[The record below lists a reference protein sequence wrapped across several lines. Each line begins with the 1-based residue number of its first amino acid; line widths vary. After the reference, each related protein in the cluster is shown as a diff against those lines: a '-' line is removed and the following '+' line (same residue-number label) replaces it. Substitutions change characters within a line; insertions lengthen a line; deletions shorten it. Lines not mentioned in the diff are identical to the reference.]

1 MNYFKTAF
9 ASFICILFALS
20 AVACKNDENS
30 VDIDAFAQFV
40 STAGS
45 TEQTLT
51 QTTTSTTTAAKT
63 TTTAKST
70 TTTVQTTAVST
81 ELTLV
86 NTTVSQA
93 PQEVIMTTVPA
104 GANLEFLSSGIVR
117 QNDEYAALMAD
128 LNNIMYPYRN
138 TVSFTYENLEN
149 GICISYNGDKRYNSC
164 STIKAPYCKWL
175 LTSGVELDKNFKM
188 TSSSVNGYSGRI
200 DNMPVGTEFSVE
212 YLIYRTIVFSDNT
225 AYNVLFQNCG
235 YQGFND
241 MTTALGLTTKLG
253 RGLNYRKVSSN
264 EMRTYF
270 KDIYGYC
277 QTEQGAYLR
286 SLLTSCDYDLQIG
299 YALPQYEV
307 AEKYGCQ
314 SSTRNLHAC
323 AIVYADS
330 PFVLTVM
337 SGLNPDDA
345 QSLAIFRQLAEII
358 DRINTQQTKPD
369 ETTTVT
375 VSTTTTAKV
384 VTTST
389 QTSAS
394 TRASTTKATE
404 TTPAVTV
411 PVTTTSEV
419 TTVPTTTAATEE
431 TTLEIV
437 EISTTTT
444 AP

>member
-1 MNYFKTAF
+1 MNYFKTA
-9 ASFICILFALS
+9 AVAAVCIIFALS
-20 AVACKNDENS
+20 AVSCKNDGNS
-30 VDIDAFAQFV
+30 TDAFAQV
-40 STAGS
+40 SSVADSAAQTFAQTTVTTSAS
-45 TEQTLT
+45 TVKTTTSLAT
-51 QTTTSTTTAAKT
+51 TTTSAQTTT
-63 TTTAKST
+63 
-70 TTTVQTTAVST
+70 VST
-81 ELTLV
+81 DLTSAV
-86 NTTVSQA
+86 TTFSQV
-93 PQEVIMTTVPA
+93 PQSVVMTTVPA
-104 GANLEFLSSGIVR
+104 KSTLDFTLSGIVR
-117 QNDEYAALMAD
+117 ENDEYAALMAD

-138 TVSFTYENLEN
+138 TVSFTYENLEK

-164 STIKAPYCKWL
+164 STIKAPYCKML
-175 LTSGVELDKNFKM
+175 LSSGIELDKEFVM

-200 DNMPVGTEFSVE
+200 DNMPVGTAFSVE

-225 AYNVLFQNCG
+225 AYNILFQNCG
-235 YQGFND
+235 WQGFND
-241 MTTALGLTTKLG
+241 MTSGLGLTTKLG

-323 AIVYADS
+323 AIVYAES
-330 PFVLTVM
+330 PFVLTIM
-337 SGLNPDDA
+337 TGLNPDDV

-358 DRINTQQTKPD
+358 DCINTQQTKPD

-375 VSTTTTAKV
+375 TAVTTTAKP
-384 VTTST
+384 TST
-389 QTSAS
+389 SAHTSA
-394 TRASTTKATE
+394 TTKETTAKVTE
-404 TTPAVTV
+404 TTSAVTV
-411 PVTTTSEV
+411 PATTTSVV
-419 TTVPTTTAATEE
+419 TTVPATTTLQTEQ
-431 TTLEIV
+431 TTFEVSEIF
-437 EISTTTT
+437 TTTT